1 MLKPFAAGLV
11 TFLALDLV
19 WIGLVAN
26 RFYKQ
31 ELAGIARMDGDNFA
45 IRLGPVLVLYP
56 LIILGLQLFVLP
68 RAAAGQP
75 WSAALWGGLFGFIGY
90 GVYDL
95 TNYAT
100 LTQVL
105 AAHDGG
111 RHVLGLRALGR
122 DRGGNGGREQP
133 RGALRSA
140 RTSHRL
146 SRPG

>member
-1 MLKPFAAGLV
+1 M

-26 RFYKQ
+26 QFYKR

-75 WSAALWGGLFGFIGY
+75 LERARSGAGCSASS
-90 GVYDL
+90 
-95 TNYAT
+95 AT
-100 LTQVL
+100 ASTT
-105 AAHDGG
+105 
-111 RHVLGLRALGR
+111 
-122 DRGGNGGREQP
+122 
-133 RGALRSA
+133 S
-140 RTSHRL
+140 RTTR
-146 SRPG
+146 R